1 MGWISRFRACP
12 RLLVKSMICMVL
24 NQSAEMPSTQV
35 PMKKNTPVRI
45 GGILGKT
52 KVASLMAGAGVLLKL
67 DSIVHDLLPS
77 PLKEHCR
84 VLSVRDT
91 ALVLAADSPVWAAR
105 LRFHSPRL
113 VKQLA
118 NIKTVKL
125 RTVQVRVRPVDR
137 PPAPVKRLVK
147 PVLSENSS
155 VALEQAARGV
165 RDPDLKAALLRLA
178 GRRRHNKP

>member
-1 MGWISRFRACP
+1 
-12 RLLVKSMICMVL
+12 MVL

-45 GGILGKT
+45 GGILGNT
-52 KVASLMAGAGVLLKL
+52 QVARLMAGAGVLAEL

-84 VLSVRDT
+84 VMSVRDT

-113 VKQLA
+113 VKQLV

-125 RTVQVRVRPVDR
+125 RTVQVRVRPVEST
-137 PPAPVKRLVK
+137 PEKVKRLVK
-147 PVLSENSS
+147 PVLSEDSS
-155 VALEQAARGV
+155 IALEQAARGV
-165 RDPDLKAALLRLA
+165 RDPELKAALLRLA